1 MTERRRTTPGPMKK
15 PKRRRCAGHNKGGD
29 ACGANPLR
37 GSELCFFHD
46 PACAPEAAN
55 ARKLGGLR
63 RRRESTVAAAYDL
76 EGIETV
82 EGAQR
87 LLEVATV
94 DTLGLE
100 NSLARS
106 RVLIQLVYAALRVV
120 HEGDTEPRL
129 QKLETSRKVGPAEPV
144 VFPEEPDAH

>member
-1 MTERRRTTPGPMKK
+1 MSERRRTTSGPMKK
-15 PKRRRCAGHNKGGD
+15 PKRRRCAGCNKGGD
-29 ACGANPLR
+29 ACGAPPQR
-37 GSELCFFHD
+37 ESELCFMHD
-46 PACAPEAAN
+46 PATAAEAAN

-76 EGIETV
+76 EGIETI

-100 NSLARS
+100 NSIARS
-106 RVLIQLVYAALRVV
+106 RVIIQLVHAALRLADAG
-120 HEGDTEPRL
+120 ETEARL
-129 QKLETSRKVGPAEPV
+129 QKLEASREVGPAEPV
-144 VFPEEPDAH
+144 VFPEGPDAH